1 VDPSMPLV
9 GSPTDVA
16 SDTLT
21 EGELLLEVVSWNL
34 PKIVK
39 KIEVRKFNMI
49 LYYFL
54 ACIFYGH
61 ISLLGKKSLVLFLF
75 YAKRAKGIYMQR

>member
-1 VDPSMPLV
+1 MPLV

-39 KIEVRKFNMI
+39 KLKYRNLI
-49 LYYFL
+49 
-54 ACIFYGH
+54 
-61 ISLLGKKSLVLFLF
+61 
-75 YAKRAKGIYMQR
+75 